1 MDEGI
6 DPKKVQAKVGHHS
19 HVKLKEVEFIGFTGS
34 VREIEL
40 VLHLVEIAASLER
53 LVIRVCALSS
63 SWLEEDVL
71 SYERNQYHH
80 RCRSCAQLLK
90 PLIRP
95 EIDVV
100 IIY

>member
-6 DPKKVQAKVGHHS
+6 DPEKVKEKVGHYS

-63 SWLEEDVL
+63 WLEEDVL
-71 SYERNQYHH
+71 SYKRNQYHH

-95 EIDVV
+95 EIDVLL
-100 IIY
+100 IY